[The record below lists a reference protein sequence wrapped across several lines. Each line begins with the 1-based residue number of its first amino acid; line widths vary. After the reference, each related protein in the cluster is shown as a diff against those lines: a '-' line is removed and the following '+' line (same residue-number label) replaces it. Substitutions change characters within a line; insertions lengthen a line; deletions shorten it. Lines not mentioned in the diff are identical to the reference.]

1 MMVVMSHDLFLCH
14 LHLQI
19 SVSRMIPSMT
29 RLLAVVDGLS
39 TLATSSDSIG
49 FVMRDV
55 YCQRD
60 LGHWKFRGPTT
71 PTIDLNQS
79 STSYDN
85 ASDVVGCCC
94 CRGSCGEKAGQRIM
108 MNKV

>member
-60 LGHWKFRGPTT
+60 LGH
-71 PTIDLNQS
+71 
-79 STSYDN
+79 
-85 ASDVVGCCC
+85 
-94 CRGSCGEKAGQRIM
+94 
-108 MNKV
+108 